1 MNYTVKQLSA
11 LTGLTPRTLRWYDT
25 IGLLRPRRNGEND
38 YRIYGPAEVE
48 RLTQILLYR
57 EMGLSL
63 EEIGR
68 LLDDP
73 AYDRTAALRQQ
84 LDRLLAQ
91 RQQVDRL
98 ISVVTGA
105 LAEEKGEN
113 NMSDQQKFEALRDR
127 VLRENEENYGREARE
142 KYGDRAVDDAG
153 ARLRTK
159 DQAAWARMEADA
171 AEYQAALVRAMAE
184 GDPAGESRPGGLP
197 PSRPVAAPH
206 LASGD
211 ADPGGPCGPGG
222 DVRPGPPLPG
232 LLRAGGPRLRRLLWP
247 GHSGVLRAVA
257 GGDHRR
263 GKILPS

>member
-127 VLRENEENYGREARE
+127 VLQENEENYGREARE

-171 AEYQAALVRAMAE
+171 AGYQAALVRAMAE
-184 GDPAGESRPGGLP
+184 GDPAGESAREACRLHGQWLLHTWRPEMLTP
-197 PSRPVAAPH
+197 EAHVALVEMYDQDPRFRAYYEQVAPGC
-206 LASGD
+206 AAFFG
-211 ADPGGPCGPGG
+211 
-222 DVRPGPPLPG
+222 
-232 LLRAGGPRLRRLLWP
+232 RAI
-247 GHSGVLRAVA
+247 RAYY
-257 GGDHRR
+257 GR
-263 GKILPS
+263 

>member
-1 MNYTVKQLSA
+1 M
-11 LTGLTPRTLRWYDT
+11 
-25 IGLLRPRRNGEND
+25 
-38 YRIYGPAEVE
+38 E

-142 KYGDRAVDDAG
+142 KYGDRAVNDAS
-153 ARLRTK
+153 AKLRAK
-159 DQAAWARMEADA
+159 DQWLLHTWRPEMLTPEAHV
-171 AEYQAALVRAMAE
+171 ALVEMYDQDPRFRAYYEQVA
-184 GDPAGESRPGGLP
+184 PGC
-197 PSRPVAAPH
+197 AAFF
-206 LASGD
+206 G
-211 ADPGGPCGPGG
+211 
-222 DVRPGPPLPG
+222 
-232 LLRAGGPRLRRLLWP
+232 RAI
-247 GHSGVLRAVA
+247 RAYY
-257 GGDHRR
+257 GR
-263 GKILPS
+263 